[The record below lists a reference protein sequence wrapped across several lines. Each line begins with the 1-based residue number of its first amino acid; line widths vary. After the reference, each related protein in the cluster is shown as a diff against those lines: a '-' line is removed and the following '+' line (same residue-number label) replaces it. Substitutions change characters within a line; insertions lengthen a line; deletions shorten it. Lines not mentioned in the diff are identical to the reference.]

1 VAPQQRPSFTLSHPT
16 PLPAQEEERFRMH
29 YLPQAGLMPEKDTEI
44 EDPGE
49 DEDKSAV
56 AGPEEQDGYDEAPEP
71 IQEEKPPANI
81 VQYST

>member
-1 VAPQQRPSFTLSHPT
+1 
-16 PLPAQEEERFRMH
+16 
-29 YLPQAGLMPEKDTEI
+29 MPEKDTEI

-71 IQEEKPPANI
+71 IQEE
-81 VQYST
+81 